1 MRHENTLRPR
11 LQIVAGEPRRPGC
24 ASLARRGVRALVASG
39 AVALGCE
46 GRSAPPKAAGAVL
59 TAPAPDTP
67 DSFLVA
73 LLTSRGPIVVIAHRG
88 WAPRGVDRFYSLV
101 RAGFFD
107 DARFFR
113 VVKGFVAQFGL
124 PANPKLG
131 QAWSTQAMPDD
142 SVRHSNRHGAISF
155 ASAGPN
161 TRTTQLFVNLADN
174 LRLDTYGGVGFPPIG
189 EVVEGLAQIDSLNAE
204 YGEAPSQDSIR
215 LQGNAYLTRVFP
227 KLDFIKSARIS
238 REWR

>member
-1 MRHENTLRPR
+1 MSHENTLLPE
-11 LQIVAGEPRRPGC
+11 LQIVAGAPRRASY
-24 ASLARRGVRALVASG
+24 ASLAPRAVLALITSG

-46 GRSAPPKAAGAVL
+46 GRNAPPKAAGAVL
-59 TAPAPDTP
+59 TAPAPD
-67 DSFLVA
+67 SFLIA
-73 LLTSRGPIVVIAHRG
+73 LATSRGPIVVIAHRR

-113 VVKGFVAQFGL
+113 VVKGFVAQFGM
-124 PANPKLG
+124 PADPKLG
-131 QAWSTQAMPDD
+131 QAWSTQALPDD
-142 SVRHSNRHGAISF
+142 SVRHSNRHGAVSF

-161 TRTTQLFVNLADN
+161 TRTTQLFINLADN
-174 LRLDTYGGVGFPPIG
+174 VRLDTYGGVGFPPIG
-189 EVVEGLAQIDSLNAE
+189 EVVEGLAQIDSLNAD

-227 KLDFIKSARIS
+227 MLDYIKSARVA

>member
-1 MRHENTLRPR
+1 MSHVNPLPPE
-11 LQIVAGEPRRPGC
+11 LQIVAPEPRRPSG
-24 ASLARRGVRALVASG
+24 ASLRRRAVVALITSG
-39 AVALGCE
+39 AFALGCE
-46 GRSAPPKAAGAVL
+46 NRSAPPKAAGAVL
-59 TAPAPDTP
+59 AAPAP

-73 LLTSRGPIVVIAHRG
+73 LVTSRGPIVVIAHRG

-124 PANPKLG
+124 PADPKVG

-142 SVRHSNRHGAISF
+142 SVRHSNRHGALSF

-161 TRTTQLFVNLADN
+161 TRTTQLFISLADN
-174 LRLDTYGGVGFPPIG
+174 VRLDTYGGVGFPPIG

-215 LQGNAYLTRVFP
+215 LQGNAYLARVFP
-227 KLDFIKSARIS
+227 KLDYIKSARIS